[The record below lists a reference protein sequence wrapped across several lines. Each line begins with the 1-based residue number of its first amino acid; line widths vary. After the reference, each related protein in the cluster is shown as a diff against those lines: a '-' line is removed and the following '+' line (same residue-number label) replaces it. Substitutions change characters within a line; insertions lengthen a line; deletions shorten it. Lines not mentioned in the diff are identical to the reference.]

1 MPNLQTIPKKGRLAK
16 PFRACL
22 VASPGCL
29 LVEADLGSAEAVIIG
44 WLSGDPLLARLSRIG
59 FHKYLMAKK
68 MGRVVDLNNSDDYLT
83 EQFNALKDEDPDL
96 YNVIKPVVYGS
107 FYLAGAKTLFEKNP
121 DEFESQR
128 QVKQLQDFMF
138 AELPAIKVW
147 QQKVVGQKYRW
158 NEETR
163 WGWVGNRLVNP
174 FGYSAEYWDL
184 AGTDGPAACAFLPQ
198 STIGSLM
205 KEALLQLW
213 VPEMEA
219 RNWLSLQV
227 HDSLIADT
235 PVELV
240 PKVRAEIEA
249 VMGQKWGQLN
259 GLQIGVEVKVSE
271 SL

>member
-16 PFRACL
+16 PFRQCL

-29 LVEADLGSAEAVIIG
+29 LVEADFGSAEAVIIG
-44 WLSGDPLLARLSRIG
+44 WLSGDSLLARLSRIG

-68 MGRVVDLNNSDDYLT
+68 MGRVVDLNNPDEELAK
-83 EQFNALKDEDPDL
+83 QFDALKEEDQDL
-96 YNVIKPVVYGS
+96 YNVVKPVVYGS

-138 AELPAIKVW
+138 SELPAIKIW

-158 NEETR
+158 NEQTR
-163 WGWVGNRLVNP
+163 WGWIGNRLVNP

-213 VPEMEA
+213 GTEA
-219 RNWLSLQV
+219 RKWLSLQV
-227 HDSLIADT
+227 HDSLVAD
-235 PVELV
+235 V
-240 PKVRAEIEA
+240 PIQEVPIIRGLMETI
-249 VMGQKWGQLN
+249 MGQAWPQLN
-259 GLQIGVEVKVSE
+259 GLRIGVEVKVSE